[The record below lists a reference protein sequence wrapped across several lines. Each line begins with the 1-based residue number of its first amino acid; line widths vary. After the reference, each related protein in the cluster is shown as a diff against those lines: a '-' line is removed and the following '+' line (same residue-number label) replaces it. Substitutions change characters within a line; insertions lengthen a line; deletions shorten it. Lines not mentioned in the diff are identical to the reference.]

1 MRSENFD
8 DLFRQE
14 INGLEGLPPGVFW
27 SKEEGWGKL
36 NAQLTKTAGKK
47 RMLSFWPANKMLGSY
62 LAYTAAAAVAV
73 ILVSTYLVGGYL
85 TRHVGQADIVA
96 ANGEADVTKTDI
108 SASEH
113 QQPILEKNI
122 LFHPNLEEIAD
133 DKAKNEANPVLI
145 ADPVLLGQL
154 LMYNSTVS
162 KNSINQPWINTT
174 PINSFNFS
182 SFPGITPLSAS
193 DNPTVPAL
201 RPLLFPGNGY
211 HKESITNTDAAK
223 KSAMALVFRGNLGA
237 VKQNVNIGVEGSV
250 LFKLPGVNGK
260 GRNVLGIGA
269 DTRYQF
275 YAGEDAGR
283 DPNDAGIPDIDN
295 VKRGFNTFVT
305 ASYSHNLSKKAEKP
319 FWVGMKVGYLVQ
331 DNSNSFEDKTLML
344 EMIVG
349 GNDTSKFKV
358 SPQVY
363 LTDDFKKVMP
373 GIKLGMTL
381 GKYEKEVAI

>member
-14 INGLEGLPPGVFW
+14 ISGLEGLPPGVSW
-27 SKEEGWGKL
+27 SKQDGWDKL
-36 NAQLTKTAGKK
+36 NAQLTNTGGKK
-47 RMLSFWPANKMLGSY
+47 KMLAFWPADKMLGSY
-62 LAYTAAAAVAV
+62 LTYATAAAVAV
-73 ILVSTYLVGGYL
+73 ILASTYLVGSYL
-85 TRHVGQADIVA
+85 TRHVGQAEVVA
-96 ANGEADVTKTDI
+96 VSGEADATQTDI
-108 SASEH
+108 SAGGQ
-113 QQPILEKNI
+113 QQPILEKSI
-122 LFHPNLEEIAD
+122 LFHQNLGEVAD
-133 DKAKNEANPVLI
+133 DKTKNEVSPVLI

-154 LMYNSTVS
+154 LMYNGTVQ
-162 KNSINQPWINTT
+162 KNSINQPWFNTT
-174 PINSFNFS
+174 QINALNFR
-182 SFPGITPLSAS
+182 PYANITPPSVGDKS
-193 DNPTVPAL
+193 EVPAF
-201 RPLLFPGNGY
+201 RPLVFPDIR
-211 HKESITNTDAAK
+211 HDKESITHIGAAK
-223 KSAMALVFRGNLGA
+223 NTPMALVFNGTLGA
-237 VKQNVNIGVEGSV
+237 VKQNINIGVEGSI

-260 GRNVLGIGA
+260 SENVLGVGV

-275 YAGEDAGR
+275 YAGENAGR
-283 DPNDAGIPDIDN
+283 GPNDASIPDVDN
-295 VKRGFNTFVT
+295 VKNGFSTFAT
-305 ASYSHNLSKKAEKP
+305 ASYSRNLSKKAEKP
-319 FWVGMKVGYLVQ
+319 FWMGMKVGYLVQ